1 MNIRD
6 AVRDRTIVVAPRERP
21 SEAKQ
26 YLAMLTSLDPL
37 VARQREL
44 DVDQL
49 LDLARSRT
57 GGVSLSAGSD
67 LHFEGLKCLA
77 ESIRREPYYDDIGR
91 RVAHHYIYG
100 WILKYLRFERD
111 LAAFPDIVRVPVA
124 KPMLLIG
131 FGRTGSTF
139 LHHLLALDARARAP
153 QLWELTETSPP
164 PRPES
169 YGTDPRIRQLK
180 MRIGASSIVT
190 PDIHKI
196 HEIDAQAPDECQH
209 MMWHGPHHIT
219 TGGLKAPEYWQWLR
233 DLGAAQLLVLYQ
245 SYKLQVQHLQLFHR
259 RGHWVSKSLTHAHF
273 FPVLFKVFPD
283 ARVVRLHRDPCQI
296 IPALASLLAHLQVPY
311 TQRIDF
317 HDLGHQTLD
326 LFVDSMERMMQID
339 GEVSPEHFIDVV
351 FEQLTGDPLGVIG
364 DIYSR
369 FGYHYTSQFENDVH
383 KFLQA
388 EPVTRRYR
396 HVYTPEQFGLSRE
409 LIVARSEKYLEWVER
424 RTNSDVCRSW
434 RRFSDSR

>member
-1 MNIRD
+1 MQQLS
-6 AVRDRTIVVAPRERP
+6 AASGGTIVVAPLERSP
-21 SEAKQ
+21 EAKQ
-26 YLAMLTSLDPL
+26 YLAMLTSLDSL
-37 VARQREL
+37 IGKQREL

-49 LDLARSRT
+49 LELARSRT
-57 GGVSLSAGSD
+57 GSVSLNGGSS
-67 LHFEGLKCLA
+67 LQFEGMKCLA
-77 ESIRREPYYDDIGR
+77 ESIRREPYYDDLGR

-100 WILKYLRFERD
+100 WISKYLRFQRD
-111 LAAFPDIVRVPVA
+111 LAVFPDIFQVPVA
-124 KPMLLIG
+124 KPMFLVG

-139 LHHLLALDARARAP
+139 LHHLLSLDPRARAP
-153 QLWELTETSPP
+153 QLWELSEPSPP

-180 MRIGASSIVT
+180 MRIGSSSIVT

-233 DLGAAQLLVLYQ
+233 NLNTGQLHVLYQ

-273 FPVLFKVFPD
+273 FPVLFQVFPD
-283 ARVVRLHRDPCQI
+283 ARIVRLHRDPCQI

-311 TQRIDF
+311 TPRVDF
-317 HDLGHQTLD
+317 HGLGRQTLD

-339 GEVSPEHFIDVV
+339 REVSSEHFIDVV
-351 FEQLTGDPLGVIG
+351 FEDLTKNPIG
-364 DIYSR
+364 IIRDIYSS
-369 FGYHYTSQFENDVH
+369 FGYQYTSQFESEVR
-383 KFLQA
+383 KFLQT
-388 EPVTRRYR
+388 EPITRQYK
-396 HVYTPEQFGLSRE
+396 HVYTLEQFGLSRAQ
-409 LIVARSEKYLEWVER
+409 IMARSEEYLAWLER
-424 RTNSDVCRSW
+424 RTNSHLCRSW
-434 RRFSDSR
+434 RRASES